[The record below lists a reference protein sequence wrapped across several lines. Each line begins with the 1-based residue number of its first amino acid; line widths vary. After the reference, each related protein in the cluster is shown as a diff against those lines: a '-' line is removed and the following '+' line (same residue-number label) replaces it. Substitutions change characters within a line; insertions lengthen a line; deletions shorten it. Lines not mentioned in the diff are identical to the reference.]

1 MLRGV
6 ATVAAVSL
14 LCVIGR
20 VTAGEMQPPR
30 ITRVTVDWAAATEQL
45 GPVVASRAIHA
56 SAAAPV
62 HGSALDELNTAVA
75 ARLPG
80 VAQSP
85 VPVLLPFDVDGYLRD
100 RTQGGPAPLAQ
111 NSAPPSPSIAP
122 PPRSITPP
130 RTIVLNAVLGGLDPS
145 RDPSRDPDQAR
156 FFGFGHPAFFDA
168 GPAGYDATFR
178 FSLANI
184 PELADIHFG
193 GTADV
198 EISASQLI
206 YDVAAPLANEG
217 ASVAALEADFPGIRR
232 SLVEDYLRY
241 TFVRY
246 GVPYVVA
253 IDCFDSAVG
262 RHHLMA
268 CRDADRV
275 IQLFLHKLRIAGGA
289 PRAQPKPT
297 TTTTTPA
304 APAPALDRPAA
315 VSPTFTYYAPGHLV
329 PNTGY
334 RGRGGSTDDTVYAN
348 IRFPIAE
355 APAFANTQFFARRVA
370 GGIHAY
376 PWRDNFCE
384 SRSFYLSQCPGGMGH
399 QGQDIGAANCNSASL
414 GDDRCTEH
422 RNDVVAVR
430 DGAILRAPGQEAVWL
445 FVNTANERI
454 RFRYLHMRPK
464 LLDAS
469 GMFSGRTVKAGELIG
484 QVGNFSGH
492 ENGTSYHLHFDV
504 QVPTRWGWI
513 YVNPYMTLVAAYE
526 RLIGGRG
533 GQVSDDMLAS
543 ASTTLNDAGA
553 PRTITI
559 ASIRDAIFGPG
570 ATHASLDAPHSHW
583 RHHAA
588 APRCG
593 RHWRRCGVQ
602 VAHHA
607 HGFRA
612 RAAVWR
618 YRRHHS

>member
-14 LCVIGR
+14 LCAMGR
-20 VTAGEMQPPR
+20 VTAGEMQPPH
-30 ITRVTVDWAAATEQL
+30 ITRVAVDWAAATEQL
-45 GPVVASRAIHA
+45 GPVVVARAVHA
-56 SAAAPV
+56 STAAPA
-62 HGSALDELNTAVA
+62 HATALDELNAAVA

-80 VAQSP
+80 VARSP

-100 RTQGGPAPLAQ
+100 RSQGGPAQNVAQ
-111 NSAPPSPSIAP
+111 NVAQIGAPPSPTP
-122 PPRSITPP
+122 PPRSIAPP
-130 RTIVLNAVLGGLDPS
+130 RTMVLNAVLNAI
-145 RDPSRDPDQAR
+145 DPSRDPDDAR

-178 FSLANI
+178 FSLATI
-184 PELADIHFG
+184 PELADVHFG

-198 EISASQLI
+198 AISASQLI
-206 YDVAAPLANEG
+206 YDVPVPLAEEG
-217 ASVAALEADFPGIRR
+217 ASVPALEADFPGIRR

-246 GVPYVVA
+246 GVPYVVS
-253 IDCFDSAVG
+253 IDCFDSAYG
-262 RHHLMA
+262 RHHMMA

-289 PRAQPKPT
+289 PHARS
-297 TTTTTPA
+297 
-304 APAPALDRPAA
+304 APSMPPALDRPAA
-315 VSPTFTYYAPGHLV
+315 PSPTFSYYAAGRLA

-334 RGRGGSTDDTVYAN
+334 RGHGGSADDTVYAN

-399 QGQDIGAANCNSASL
+399 QGQDIGAADCNSASL
-414 GDDRCTEH
+414 GDDRCSEH
-422 RNDVVAVR
+422 RNDVIAVR

-445 FVNTANERI
+445 FVNTESEHI

-464 LLDAS
+464 LLDAAAV
-469 GMFSGRTVKAGELIG
+469 FSGRTVKAGELIG
-484 QVGNFSGH
+484 QVGNYSGH

-513 YVNPYMTLVAAYE
+513 YVNPYMTLVSAYE

-533 GQVSDDMLAS
+533 TQVSDDLLAS
-543 ASTTLNDAGA
+543 AATTLNDAAA
-553 PRTITI
+553 PRTVTI

-570 ATHASLDAPHSHW
+570 AARVSLDAPRAHW
-583 RHHAA
+583 RHRVAA

-593 RHWRRCGVQ
+593 RHWRGCGLHIAGVRH
-602 VAHHA
+602 V
-607 HGFRA
+607 HGLRA

-618 YRRHHS
+618 YRRHHG